1 MKQISA
7 ALLTTA
13 AVMAPIHVA
22 SADGFYAGV
31 RAGFLSPLTSVRD
44 QDSDTWEHTFD
55 NSFSGGF
62 FIGNYLGS
70 GFRGEL
76 AVDVLNFDGGFATD
90 GPIGVGETMT
100 GDARSVAFT
109 ASLWR
114 DLPGIGSLTP
124 YIGLGAGL
132 AHTESEYLQ
141 SNANANFFEG
151 DDWSPVGLA
160 GAGVRVGVTDR
171 LTLDLGYR
179 FTSVINTR
187 DIQVLPT
194 FNDQDYGNG
203 NYTSHQLSA
212 GLAYRFGG
220 PETHTQSMPS
230 LYGPVY
236 LGGFFGSSW
245 TADGHVGV
253 DQNEEGETV
262 FSNPNSSFGIL
273 AGAPV
278 APGLRGEIELSFLR
292 SEADRAL
299 DNIITNPDV
308 PYAGR
313 FDQTFALVN
322 LWQDFAHGP
331 FTTYI
336 GGGLGFAHVD
346 FDVDALDTTYFFDG
360 SATVFARQF
369 GAGLR
374 YQAKP
379 GLTFDIGY
387 RMRGAFG
394 VVLPNNVSANNGRV
408 SLYSHSVQVGATYE
422 FGSPGE
428 KDDAAPSDN
437 GSYLSA
443 AFGTAFHPV
452 GEMFANENH
461 SIFFDPPVSLSI
473 AYGHRVANNLRAEIE
488 LNAMVFDG
496 GHTRDDAA
504 NAPASSID
512 GDVTQLSVMTNY
524 WADFD
529 LGFVQPYAGGGLGLA
544 LVSTDFQFRN
554 DVGDPTVM
562 KEDFAPALAL
572 QVGAGVR
579 APVSDN
585 LLLDIGYRYRAAIDA
600 FSSGNRFDTSPDRQ
614 PGTITYE
621 SHGVQAALVWEIPH

>member
-1 MKQISA
+1 MKCLSA
-7 ALLTTA
+7 ALLATTA
-13 AVMAPIHVA
+13 VIAPVHMA

-31 RAGFLSPLTSVRD
+31 RGGILSPLTSVRD

-55 NSFSGGF
+55 SSFSGGF

-132 AHTESEYLQ
+132 ARTESEYLRPT
-141 SNANANFFEG
+141 NNLYVG
-151 DDWSPVGLA
+151 DDWSAVGLA

-179 FTSVINTR
+179 FTSVINAR

-194 FNDQDYGNG
+194 FADQDHGNG

-220 PETHTQSMPS
+220 PETPLQSMPS
-230 LYGPVY
+230 LYGPFY
-236 LGGFFGSSW
+236 LGGFFGSAW
-245 TADGHVGV
+245 TADSNVGV
-253 DQNEEGETV
+253 DMGGLGETV

-273 AGAPV
+273 AGAPI
-278 APGLRGEIELSFLR
+278 APSMRGEIELSFLR
-292 SEADRAL
+292 SEADRAR
-299 DNIITNPDV
+299 NNNPVDPDL

-322 LWQDFAHGP
+322 VWQDFDHGP
-331 FTTYI
+331 FSTYI

-346 FDVDALDTTYFFDG
+346 FDVDAIHGVHFFDG
-360 SATVFARQF
+360 SHGVFAGQF

-379 GLTFDIGY
+379 GLTIDIGY
-387 RMRGAFG
+387 RVRGAFG
-394 VVLPNNVSANNGRV
+394 VVLPNALSDNNARV
-408 SLYSHSVQVGATYE
+408 SLYSHALQASATYA
-422 FGSPGE
+422 FGSPDE
-428 KDDAAPSDN
+428 ARDAVLSDN

-443 AFGTAFHPV
+443 ALGTAFHPV
-452 GEMFANENH
+452 GEMFINQNH
-461 SIFFDPPVSLSI
+461 PLFFDPPVSVSL
-473 AYGHRVANNLRAEIE
+473 AYGHRVTDNLRAEVE
-488 LNAMVFDG
+488 LNAMLFDG
-496 GHTRDDAA
+496 GYTRDDAA
-504 NAPASSID
+504 DQPAFPID
-512 GDVTQLSVMTNY
+512 GGVTQLSVMTNY

-544 LVSTDFQFRN
+544 LVSTDFQFMN
-554 DVGDPTVM
+554 EFGDLTVLQ
-562 KEDFAPALAL
+562 EDFAPALAL

-585 LLLDIGYRYRAAIDA
+585 MLIDVGYRYRTAIDA
-600 FSSGNRFDTSPDRQ
+600 FSSAIRNDLVPDRQ
-614 PGTITYE
+614 PATITYE